1 MIHVK
6 MPKPIAE
13 LSKKKITKLKNLIK
27 KKKNPHFVIKGVSKK
42 TDPRAKGHTTYL
54 IMNGFKSLSTYII
67 CSHSKLAH
75 LALLLLLVAILLY
88 PSYPYNFVV

>member
-27 KKKNPHFVIKGVSKK
+27 KKKNPHFIIKGVSKK
-42 TDPRAKGHTTYL
+42 DRPQGKG
-54 IMNGFKSLSTYII
+54 
-67 CSHSKLAH
+67 
-75 LALLLLLVAILLY
+75 
-88 PSYPYNFVV
+88 SYHIFDYEWI